1 MEKEEYYKTTKSF
14 KKKSRKREARK
25 RQNPTHKDVSV
36 DRLYLF
42 NSSVIKSRNWSSAAV
57 K

>member
-42 NSSVIKSRNWSSAAV
+42 NSSVIKSRN
-57 K
+57 